1 MAFRISECPA
11 SCIFAT
17 IGIESSCCSI
27 ARQPM
32 LAPMVTMQIAYSQIA
47 TLNAYHLQSSGAKIL
62 TTVRKAN
69 VVTRLAAFID
79 APAIEAAVYTP
90 STATRDTTDT

>member
-1 MAFRISECPA
+1 MPCFLQLRDNRDRLQLLLHRPPTNA
-11 SCIFAT
+11 SADGHNADRLQSNRNF
-17 IGIESSCCSI
+17 
-27 ARQPM
+27 
-32 LAPMVTMQIAYSQIA
+32 
-47 TLNAYHLQSSGAKIL
+47 NAYHLQSSGAKIL

-69 VVTRLAAFID
+69 VVTKLAAFID